1 MINFVIRYTVL
12 FLLLSSFV
20 SSCTKEE
27 VIEVKEVTGPYK
39 TTQLSIEMKVEDSS
53 NPNFKPVN
61 MLFSALMKASV
72 HWGDGVVEDANGEL
86 QHKYKEDGE
95 YTLEVKGEE
104 KCPSFYISNVNSVEV
119 INWPIASDMPI
130 NEGGTTEIEE

>member
-1 MINFVIRYTVL
+1 MINLISKYSVL

-27 VIEVKEVTGPYK
+27 VLEVKEVTGPYK
-39 TTQLSIEMKVEDSS
+39 TTQLSIEMKVEDSA

-95 YTLEVKGEE
+95 YILEVKGEE
-104 KCPSFYISNVNSVEV
+104 KCPSFYISNVNYVEV
-119 INWPIASDMPI
+119 INWPVADETPV
-130 NEGGTTEIEE
+130 NESATTIEE

>member
-130 NEGGTTEIEE
+130 NEGETTEI